1 MTTLRRFLVLQLL
14 MLWQGGFLFYATFV
28 VPAGTEVLRSA
39 EAQGTITA
47 RVTDSLNGVGAIALT
62 LMLWEMIATWNGPK
76 QRVRVAIW
84 LVMVLGQGILFYLH
98 LELDGMM
105 DPDRT
110 FVVRRVSFY
119 PVHRVYLWT
128 STVQW
133 FAGLVFVWF
142 TLRCWR
148 TEFKSPR

>member
-1 MTTLRRFLVLQLL
+1 M
-14 MLWQGGFLFYATFV
+14 
-28 VPAGTEVLRSA
+28 
-39 EAQGTITA
+39 
-47 RVTDSLNGVGAIALT
+47 GVAALA

-133 FAGLVFVWF
+133 VAGLLFVWF
-142 TLRCWR
+142 TLHAWTR
-148 TEFKSPR
+148 KPA